1 MRLTMPVF
9 GGRAAAKFVHS
20 RTAVAACVVLVVLIL
35 AAVIAPLIAPQQPY
49 DLAQLQILDA
59 KLPPGSVG
67 LSGHT
72 YWLGTDEQGRDL
84 LSAMLYGLRVSLLIA
99 GAATAMALVLGT
111 AIGIASAYFG
121 GRTDEAIMRVV
132 DLQLSFPAVLIAL
145 ILLAALGQGLDKI
158 VFALVCAQWA
168 YYART
173 ARGAALAE
181 RSKEYVD
188 AARALGYSSIR
199 IAFRHILPNCTA
211 PLIVVATA
219 QVAHA
224 IALEATLSFLG
235 LGVPVTAPTL
245 GMLVA
250 NGYPYLLG
258 GRYWI
263 SFYPGLALLVTIAAF
278 NIAGD
283 RLAEALEVR
292 PA

>member
-1 MRLTMPVF
+1 MKSPIPPGAARFLRNPSALAACTVLAALVF
-9 GGRAAAKFVHS
+9 AAA
-20 RTAVAACVVLVVLIL
+20 L
-35 AAVIAPLIAPQQPY
+35 APFIAPQQPY

-59 KLPPGSVG
+59 KLAPGSVG
-67 LSGHT
+67 VAGHV

-84 LSAMLYGLRVSLLIA
+84 LSAVLYGLRVSLAIA
-99 GAATAMALVLGT
+99 GAATAIGLAIGT
-111 AIGIASAYFG
+111 ALGITSAYAG
-121 GRTDEAIMRVV
+121 GRVDDAIMRVV
-132 DLQLSFPAVLIAL
+132 DLQLSFPSILIAL
-145 ILLAALGQGLDKI
+145 ILLAALGEGLDKI
-158 VFALVCAQWA
+158 VLALVCAQWA

-173 ARGAALAE
+173 ARSAALAE
-181 RSKEYVD
+181 RRKEYVE
-188 AARALGYSSIR
+188 AARALGYSHAR
-199 IAFRHILPNCTA
+199 IAFRHILPNCAA

-219 QVAHA
+219 QIAHA

-235 LGVPVTAPTL
+235 LGVPVTSPTL

-283 RLAEALEVR
+283 RLAAALEVR
-292 PA
+292 SG